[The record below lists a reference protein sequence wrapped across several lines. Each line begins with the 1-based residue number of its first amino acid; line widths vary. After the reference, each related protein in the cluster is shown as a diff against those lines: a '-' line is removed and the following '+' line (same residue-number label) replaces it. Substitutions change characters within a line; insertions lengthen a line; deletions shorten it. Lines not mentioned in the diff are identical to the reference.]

1 VLIRSP
7 SAHPSHVTARPAR
20 EQGLPVVL
28 AVDGEQM
35 TVCQKLGESLGRRGP
50 VDSTV
55 LSIYWSSWTL
65 HSMPGLGERAVGNSL
80 ESPVTGDSRLGDMD
94 GSTLYSIGE
103 LSRRTGLSVRTIRFY
118 SDSGVVAPTSRSPA
132 GYRLYDLDA
141 LLHLELVRTLRELG
155 MDLATVQRVL
165 NREIS
170 VAEVAAAHADAVDVQ
185 IRMLQL
191 RRTVLRVVARR
202 GSSPEETKLMHR
214 LTQLSG
220 EERRRLI
227 DDFMDGTFSTVDAD
241 PVVAA
246 MIRAAIPD
254 LPDDPST
261 EQVAA
266 WVELAELVGD
276 EDFRARMRWT
286 ADYQAGQRTL
296 DIETRAGNEL
306 MEFTRRKV
314 AEARE
319 SGIDPLSDKAAPI
332 IDDLV
337 QRFAE
342 VFARAPEAEFRD
354 WMAQQF
360 EVAHDPHVDRYWR
373 LVWIVNGWQVVPSL
387 IPVYPWLIQAL
398 RRDRVV

>member
-1 VLIRSP
+1 
-7 SAHPSHVTARPAR
+7 
-20 EQGLPVVL
+20 
-28 AVDGEQM
+28 
-35 TVCQKLGESLGRRGP
+35 
-50 VDSTV
+50 
-55 LSIYWSSWTL
+55 
-65 HSMPGLGERAVGNSL
+65 
-80 ESPVTGDSRLGDMD
+80 MD
-94 GSTLYSIGE
+94 GTTLYSIGE
-103 LSRRTGLSVRTIRFY
+103 LSRRAGLPVRTIRFY

-141 LLHLELVRTLRELG
+141 LLRLELVRTLRELG

-165 NREIS
+165 NRELS
-170 VAEVAAAHADAVDVQ
+170 VAEVAAAHADALDIH

-191 RRTVLRVVARR
+191 RRSVLRVVARR

-227 DDFMDGTFSTVDAD
+227 DDFTDGTFGAVGAN
-241 PVVAA
+241 PGAVA
-246 MIRAAIPD
+246 MVRAATPD
-254 LPDDPST
+254 LPNDPSS

-266 WVELAELVGD
+266 WVELSELVGD
-276 EDFRARMRWT
+276 EDFRARMRRT
-286 ADYQAGQRTL
+286 AAYQAARRTL
-296 DIETRAGNEL
+296 DIETGAGNEL
-306 MEFTRRKV
+306 TEFTRQKV

-319 SGIDPLSDKAAPI
+319 SGIDPLSDKAAPV

-342 VFARAPEAEFRD
+342 VFARTPDAEFRD

-360 EVAHDPHVDRYWR
+360 EVAHDPRVDRYWR

-398 RRDRVV
+398 RRDGDA